1 MNKNRIPTFL
11 LLIIISFVT
20 VQLAGAWEP
29 GGCVKD
35 KSICYGPTI
44 SAPGIVFDFNGRLE
58 VDALVGAGYEIR
70 FMADRFYSVG
80 AAVLA
85 DFDRSE
91 TGTSTAR
98 IGLAAS
104 LFRAIRIGWGLELRE
119 GQKPRGYGLF
129 SLGMYFENPI

>member
-1 MNKNRIPTFL
+1 MNKSRILTIL
-11 LLIIISFVT
+11 LPIIITLVI
-20 VQLAGAWEP
+20 VRPAGSWEP
-29 GGCVKD
+29 GGCVNN

-44 SAPGIVFDFNGRLE
+44 SAPGLIFDFNGRLE
-58 VDALVGAGYEIR
+58 VDALVGAGYEVR

-91 TGTSTAR
+91 TGNAR
-98 IGLAAS
+98 ARVSLAAS
-104 LFRAIRIGWGLELRE
+104 LFRAFRVGMGIELRE
-119 GQKPRGYGLF
+119 GQKPREYGIL